1 MSNIN
6 MSSVLAPH
14 IPPINYRGTVPGWD
28 LGSCW
33 VSHIHWDT
41 GSGFSRAK
49 CRFVQEL
56 KELYWVFTVYWRRS
70 FMYVLIC
77 LFYLFFLWCLSQ
89 YFLQIKG
96 IPFTKCTWS
105 NQMLAGLYLSK
116 YCLIWTEE
124 LLISESD
131 GLWLVS
137 VNIHLT
143 QDNRSQI
150 ITLLLSH

>member
-6 MSSVLAPH
+6 MSLVLGPH

-41 GSGFSRAK
+41 GSGSSQAK
-49 CRFVQEL
+49 YRFVQKL
-56 KELYWVFTVYWRRS
+56 KRDLYWVFTLHWRCVNFVCFASSFFDVFLNTFCRS
-70 FMYVLIC
+70 KVF
-77 LFYLFFLWCLSQ
+77 LSQ
-89 YFLQIKG
+89 SVNGVIKCYLG
-96 IPFTKCTWS
+96 
-105 NQMLAGLYLSK
+105 YLSK

-131 GLWLVS
+131 GLWPVS
-137 VNIHLT
+137 VNIHWA